1 MEPQN
6 SRHGGSVSHAGA
18 VFQKHNSGMHVIIII
33 VVLRLSSEWALN
45 RIQCVLHSTYV
56 SIDWTSYYC
65 TLFKTCPHG
74 DHFIVNK
81 LILAPTGPVLK
92 MLLSGSSLLPFSK
105 QGEKTKPA
113 KRSTTVKPFKKQLHY
128 AQKVPGN
135 GSGTP
140 ETGNRPNAVASIPIR
155 LRGMDPVCV

>member
-1 MEPQN
+1 MDWGLVLICELVSTVYSIQN
-6 SRHGGSVSHAGA
+6 LPSRRPFHGE
-18 VFQKHNSGMHVIIII
+18 
-33 VVLRLSSEWALN
+33 LRWM
-45 RIQCVLHSTYV
+45 
-56 SIDWTSYYC
+56 
-65 TLFKTCPHG
+65 
-74 DHFIVNK
+74 
-81 LILAPTGPVLK
+81 ILAPAGPVLK

-105 QGEKTKPA
+105 EGEKTKPA

-128 AQKVPGN
+128 ARKVPGN